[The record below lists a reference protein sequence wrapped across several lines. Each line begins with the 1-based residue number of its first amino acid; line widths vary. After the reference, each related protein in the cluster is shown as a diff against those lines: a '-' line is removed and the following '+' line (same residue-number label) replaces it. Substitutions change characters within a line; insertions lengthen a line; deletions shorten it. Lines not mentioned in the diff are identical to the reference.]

1 MILIRKEDTIS
12 GQSIYKSIQS
22 TKTEAVLSN
31 SIRDATAKHMKAQPW
46 LTLLAWYGGLRH

>member
-12 GQSIYKSIQS
+12 SQAIYKSIQW

-31 SIRDATAKHMKAQPW
+31 SIQDAIGTHMKARPW
-46 LTLLAWYGGLRH
+46 LTLLAWYGGLR